1 VPGLGE
7 RRRLGQRRRFVERH
21 RLGERQRH
29 RERQR
34 LGERQQL
41 GERQWVKIKI
51 SKNLSGK
58 KYKIVSQIFRLP
70 LHVFTK
76 NSKKYFYAQTLM
88 HKKNLGLGP
97 LIWEDSPDTCAA
109 Q

>member
-1 VPGLGE
+1 
-7 RRRLGQRRRFVERH
+7 VERH

-70 LHVFTK
+70 LHVSQKIQK
-76 NSKKYFYAQTLM
+76 NTFMPKLLCIKK
-88 HKKNLGLGP
+88 
-97 LIWEDSPDTCAA
+97 IWG
-109 Q
+109 